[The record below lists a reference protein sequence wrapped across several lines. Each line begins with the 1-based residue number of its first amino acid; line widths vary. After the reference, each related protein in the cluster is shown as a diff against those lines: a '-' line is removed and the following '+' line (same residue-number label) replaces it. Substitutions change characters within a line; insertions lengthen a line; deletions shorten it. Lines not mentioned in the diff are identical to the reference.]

1 MRHNR
6 VRIVGTVLGIAGCW
20 VLQQTASALP
30 PELAGYDPSQ
40 QVRFATVAQA
50 DAKRRELIA
59 YIWPDGLPV
68 NTLPAVARNIGREV
82 FAGDLGGLDGALAS
96 AVERLDAEV
105 APYDFHGISYLLRPR
120 TVNANNRRLV
130 MLNSG
135 HRKDGPFA
143 YGVNDAA
150 NRLLGEGFA
159 VLMTDMPLVGFNTAN
174 TVKPPDGGATVTIGQ
189 RGGAGHN
196 EMFDKLASGKLPGGT
211 IFRLFLEPMVQGV
224 NHFLRTTPDA
234 ADVSFVGLSGGGWSA
249 HMLAALDV
257 RIKQSFPVAGSYP
270 LYARPPGMSH
280 DAEQFFAPLYFE
292 VDANGDGIPD
302 AAAGVASWLEIY
314 ALGGYGPGRCQIQ
327 ILNLHDSCCFSGDTF
342 QTYDNFVAGIVRKLG
357 QGEWGFYSDTSH
369 HSHLISPVVLNQ
381 VIMPRLL
388 GTADPPP
395 MVPALFATES
405 HVMRFDA
412 RGNKTWETA
421 SGMSRDVWLLP
432 NGNALFPCNFKPG
445 VEGGVREVAPD
456 GKVVWEFKTEGW
468 VLSCQRL
475 SDGNTLVGAAGQC
488 ALLIV
493 DPAGKVV
500 REIKVRMN
508 QSNIH
513 SLTMA
518 RQLDN
523 GHFLVVE
530 EELRMVRE
538 YRPDG
543 QVAWEVK
550 PPFRPFAVVRVKN
563 GNTFISGQDG
573 IVEVAPDKS
582 VVWQVTR
589 EDVKDMGPRWFAGIQ
604 IRANGNIVVCN
615 AGGKVPF
622 YELNRDKKV
631 VWQSALPA
639 GQPGLGHG
647 ICLLDERPPLLR

>member
-1 MRHNR
+1 MMKYLTEL
-6 VRIVGTVLGIAGCW
+6 IVSALRMAGW
-20 VLQQTASALP
+20 PLVQGVAAVSLLPTASALP
-30 PELAGYDPSQ
+30 QKLAGYDPSQ
-40 QVRFATVAQA
+40 QVRFATAAQA
-50 DAKRRELIA
+50 EAKRRELIA
-59 YIWPDGLPV
+59 FIWPDGLPAGG
-68 NTLPAVARNIGREV
+68 LPAVTRNIGREV
-82 FAGDLGGLDGALAS
+82 FAGDLGGLDGTLAA
-96 AVERLDAEV
+96 AVEPLDAEV
-105 APYDFHGISYLLRPR
+105 APYDFHGISYLVRPR
-120 TVNANNRRLV
+120 TVNANNRRMV

-135 HRKDGPFA
+135 HRTDGRFA

-159 VLMTDMPLVGFNTAN
+159 VLMTAMPLVGFNTAN
-174 TVKPPDGGATVTIGQ
+174 
-189 RGGAGHN
+189 
-196 EMFDKLASGKLPGGT
+196 
-211 IFRLFLEPMVQGV
+211 
-224 NHFLRTTPDA
+224 
-234 ADVSFVGLSGGGWSA
+234 
-249 HMLAALDV
+249 
-257 RIKQSFPVAGSYP
+257 
-270 LYARPPGMSH
+270 LY
-280 DAEQFFAPLYFE
+280 
-292 VDANGDGIPD
+292 
-302 AAAGVASWLEIY
+302 
-314 ALGGYGPGRCQIQ
+314 
-327 ILNLHDSCCFSGDTF
+327 DSCCFSGDAF
-342 QTYDNFVAGIVRKLG
+342 KTYDNFVAGIVRKLG
-357 QGEWGFYSDTSH
+357 QGEWSFYSDTSH
-369 HSHLISPVVLNQ
+369 RSHLISPVALKQ

-388 GTADPPP
+388 GTVDPPP
-395 MVPALFATES
+395 MVPMLFATES
-405 HVMRFDA
+405 AVVRLDA
-412 RGNKTWETA
+412 QGNKIWESA

-475 SDGNTLVGAAGQC
+475 GDGNTLVGAAGKC

-493 DPAGKVV
+493 DPAGKVLK
-500 REIKVRMN
+500 EIKVQLR

-538 YRPDG
+538 YLPDG
-543 QVAWEVK
+543 QVVWEFK
-550 PPFRPFAVVRVKN
+550 PPFRPFAVVRTKD
-563 GNTFISGQDG
+563 GNTFVSGQDG
-573 IVEVAPDKS
+573 IVEVAPDKA

-589 EDVKDMGPRWFAGIQ
+589 EEVQDMGPRWFAGIQ

-631 VWQSALPA
+631 VWQSTLPA

-647 ICLLDERPPLLR
+647 IFLLDEKPPFLR